1 MNHEVNCQK
10 FHRGHGRSLSMG
22 AQRKSGQVGNVDNVN
37 YMNEIMEYMN
47 GIMGCWGQ
55 LETYI
60 ETIVRAGCTDMEVL
74 IAGFIPDGMNY
85 VTVKDERDSA
95 PQLE

>member
-37 YMNEIMEYMN
+37 YMNEIVEYTN
-47 GIMGCWGQ
+47 
-55 LETYI
+55 
-60 ETIVRAGCTDMEVL
+60 
-74 IAGFIPDGMNY
+74 
-85 VTVKDERDSA
+85 
-95 PQLE
+95 